1 MSKSATARA
10 DSFAVY
16 RRLLTYVKPH
26 SRLLVLAIIAMIV
39 YAASSTGFAALMQP
53 MLDGSFVER
62 DSGSILFVPV
72 MIVFVFLCR
81 GVAGF
86 VSTYLMASIGW
97 SVVTRI
103 RRQLF
108 DKYLEMP
115 TASFDTTS
123 TGDLISRVTFNV
135 RNIATV
141 ATDCLTILIRDTLTI
156 VGLLCL
162 MVYHSWKLSLGF
174 LILMPLVAAI
184 IYLVSGRF
192 RRISR
197 GIQESMGDV
206 ASVIEEAVE
215 GQRLVK
221 VFGGQLYEQDQF
233 ERVNQ
238 RNRTQNLKHT
248 VTRAASSPTIQFLV
262 AIALAVIVY
271 LSSSGVL
278 VGYISVGVFMS
289 FITAM
294 MMLFAPLKQL
304 TMVNAKIQAGIAAG
318 ESVFEILDAESEK
331 DKGTETLKSDSI
343 GFQFQRVNFSYRAD
357 KPVLRDVTIS
367 ADVGET
373 VALVGGSGSGK
384 STIANLLPRLYD
396 INDGSILINGHDIR
410 DYSLQSLREHI
421 SYVGQEVVLFNDS
434 VLANIA
440 YGQMHGMSRERVV
453 EACRKAH
460 AHDFIES
467 LVEGYDTVVGENGVM
482 LSGGQRQ
489 RLAIARAILK
499 DAPLLILDEATSA
512 LDTES
517 ERAVQSGLSVL
528 MKDRTTLVIAHR
540 LSTIENAD
548 RIYVM
553 DEGRLVET
561 GTHAQLIDNDSYYA
575 FLHSGRNIPVSVA
588 DGSVIED
595 GSDASIDDSEASAGD
610 SDASAGDSHKPQ
622 VM

>member
-1 MSKSATARA
+1 LSKSASARA
-10 DSFAVY
+10 DSFTVY
-16 RRLLTYVKPH
+16 RRLVSYVKPH
-26 SRLLVLAIIAMIV
+26 YRQLALAVVAMVV

-62 DSGSILFVPV
+62 DSNSIMFVPV

-115 TASFDTTS
+115 TSSFDTTS

-141 ATDCLTILIRDTLTI
+141 AAECLTILVRDTLTI

-174 LILMPLVAAI
+174 LLLGPLVATI

-221 VFGGQLYEQDQF
+221 VFGGQNYEQTQF
-233 ERVNQ
+233 EAVNQ
-238 RNRTQNLKHT
+238 RNRSQNLKHT
-248 VTRAASSPTIQFLV
+248 ITAAVSSPFIQFMI
-262 AIALAVIVY
+262 AIALALIVY
-271 LSSSGVL
+271 LASSGAL
-278 VGYISVGVFMS
+278 VGQISVGVFMS

-318 ESVFEILDAESEK
+318 ESVFEILDADSEA
-331 DKGTETLKSDSI
+331 DTGTKTLQSKSI
-343 GFQFQRVNFSYRAD
+343 GFEFRQVNFSYRND
-357 KPVLRDVTIS
+357 LPVLKGVS
-367 ADVGET
+367 FSVSSGET

-396 INDGSILINGHDIR
+396 ISDGSIVINGCDIR
-410 DYSLQSLREHI
+410 EFTLQSLREHI
-421 SYVGQEVVLFNDS
+421 SYVGQDVVLFNDS
-434 VLANIA
+434 VMANIA
-440 YGQMHGMSRERVV
+440 YGQMHGMSREQVA

-460 AHDFIES
+460 AHEFIEA
-467 LVEGYDTVVGENGVM
+467 LAEGYDTVVGENGVM

-499 DAPLLILDEATSA
+499 DSPVLILDEATSA

-517 ERAVQSGLSVL
+517 ERAVQQGLTEL
-528 MKDRTTLVIAHR
+528 MQNRTTLVIAHR

-548 RIYVM
+548 RIHVM
-553 DEGRLVET
+553 DEGSIVET
-561 GTHAQLIDNDSYYA
+561 GTHAELLAKNGYYA
-575 FLHSGRNIPVSVA
+575 FLHSGNGDAITTRVA
-588 DGSVIED
+588 ADNN
-595 GSDASIDDSEASAGD
+595 
-610 SDASAGDSHKPQ
+610 KPLA
-622 VM
+622 M

>member
-1 MSKSATARA
+1 LSKSANPSGQSAKPSNSAEITQRIATESRT

-26 SRLLVLAIIAMIV
+26 AKLLMLAIVSMVV

-62 DSGSILFVPV
+62 DSESILFVPI
-72 MIVFVFLCR
+72 MIVFVFMCR
-81 GVAGF
+81 GIAGF

-108 DKYLEMP
+108 DKYLELP
-115 TASFDTTS
+115 TSSFDTTS

-141 ATDCLTILIRDTLTI
+141 AAECLTILVRDTLTI

-174 LILMPLVAAI
+174 LILGPVVATI

-197 GIQESMGDV
+197 GIQESMGGV

-221 VFGGQLYEQDQF
+221 VFGGQRYEQDQF
-233 ERVNQ
+233 EQVNQ
-238 RNRTQNLKHT
+238 RNRSQNLKHT
-248 VTRAASSPTIQFLV
+248 ITGAASSPAIQFLV
-262 AIALAVIVY
+262 AIALALIVY
-271 LSSSGVL
+271 LSSSGTL
-278 VGYISVGVFMS
+278 VGQISVGVFMS

-318 ESVFEILDAESEK
+318 ESVFDILDADSEQDNGNK
-331 DKGTETLKSDSI
+331 TLKSDAV
-343 GFQFQRVNFSYRAD
+343 GFAFQQVNFSYRDD
-357 KPVLRDVTIS
+357 KTVLRDVS
-367 ADVGET
+367 FSVAPGET

-384 STIANLLPRLYD
+384 STVANLLPRLYD
-396 INDGSILINGHDIR
+396 ISDGSIVINGCDIR
-410 DYSLQSLREHI
+410 DYTLQSLREHI
-421 SYVGQEVVLFNDS
+421 SYVGQDVVLFNDT

-440 YGQMHGMSRERVV
+440 YGQMHGASLERVV

-460 AHDFIES
+460 AHDFIEALS
-467 LVEGYDTVVGENGVM
+467 DGYNTVVGENGVM

-517 ERAVQSGLSVL
+517 ERAVQNGLSVL

-548 RIYVM
+548 RIHVM
-553 DEGRLVET
+553 DEGRIVET
-561 GTHAQLIDNDSYYA
+561 GNHAELINTKGHYA
-575 FLHSGRNIPVSVA
+575 FLHSGGNNAAELGENV
-588 DGSVIED
+588 
-595 GSDASIDDSEASAGD
+595 AGD
-610 SDASAGDSHKPQ
+610 NGHAKSQ
-622 VM
+622 EL

>member
-1 MSKSATARA
+1 M
-10 DSFAVY
+10 V
-16 RRLLTYVKPH
+16 
-26 SRLLVLAIIAMIV
+26 V

>member
-1 MSKSATARA
+1 MSGRDIARRLSGITLSKSATARA

-16 RRLLTYVKPH
+16 RRLITYVKPH
-26 SRLLVLAIIAMIV
+26 FRLLALAVVAMVV

-62 DSGSILFVPV
+62 DSDSILFVPI
-72 MIVFVFLCR
+72 MIVFVFFCR
-81 GVAGF
+81 GAAGF

-97 SVVTRI
+97 SVVTHI

-141 ATDCLTILIRDTLTI
+141 AAECLTILVRDSLTI
-156 VGLLCL
+156 IGLLCL

-174 LILMPLVAAI
+174 LILGPVVATI

-197 GIQESMGDV
+197 GIQESMGEV

-221 VFGGQLYEQDQF
+221 VFGGQRYEQDQF
-233 ERVNQ
+233 EQVNQ

-248 VTRAASSPTIQFLV
+248 ITGAASSPAIQFLV
-262 AIALAVIVY
+262 AIALALIVY

-278 VGYISVGVFMS
+278 VGQITVGVFMS

-318 ESVFEILDAESEK
+318 ESVFEILDAESEM
-331 DKGTETLKSDSI
+331 DKGTKALKSDSI
-343 GFQFQRVNFSYRAD
+343 GFELQQVNFSYRDD
-357 KPVLRDVTIS
+357 KPVLRDIS
-367 ADVGET
+367 FGVSVGET

-396 INDGSILINGHDIR
+396 INDGGSIQVNGIDIR
-410 DYSLQSLREHI
+410 EYTLQSLREHI
-421 SYVGQEVVLFNDS
+421 SYVGQDVVLFNDT

-440 YGQMHGMSRERVV
+440 YGQMHGASREHVID
-453 EACRKAH
+453 ACRKAH
-460 AHDFIES
+460 AHGFIEA
-467 LVEGYDTVVGENGVM
+467 LGEGYDTVVGENGVM

-548 RIYVM
+548 RIHVM
-553 DEGRLVET
+553 DEGRIVET
-561 GTHAQLIDNDSYYA
+561 GTHAQLIDNNGYYA
-575 FLHSGRNIPVSVA
+575 FLHSGSNQPVSG
-588 DGSVIED
+588 DG
-595 GSDASIDDSEASAGD
+595 ASASGD
-610 SDASAGDSHKPQ
+610 DHNPLAI
-622 VM
+622 

>member
-1 MSKSATARA
+1 
-10 DSFAVY
+10 
-16 RRLLTYVKPH
+16 
-26 SRLLVLAIIAMIV
+26 MIV

-343 GFQFQRVNFSYRAD
+343 GFHFQRVNFSYRAD

-396 INDGSILINGHDIR
+396 INDGSILINGQDIR

>member
-26 SRLLVLAIIAMIV
+26 SRLLALAIVAMVV

-141 ATDCLTILIRDTLTI
+141 ATDCLTILIRDSLTI

-221 VFGGQLYEQDQF
+221 VFGGQHYEQDQF

-238 RNRTQNLKHT
+238 RNRNQNLKHT

-318 ESVFEILDAESEK
+318 ESVFEILDADSEK
-331 DKGTETLKSDSI
+331 DKGTRTLKSASI
-343 GFQFQRVNFSYRAD
+343 GFQFQQVNFSYRDD

-373 VALVGGSGSGK
+373 IALVGGSGSGK

-396 INDGSILINGHDIR
+396 INDGSILINGQDIR

-421 SYVGQEVVLFNDS
+421 SYVGQEVVLFNDT

-460 AHDFIES
+460 AHDFVES

-528 MKDRTTLVIAHR
+528 MKERTTLVIAHR

-561 GTHAQLIDNDSYYA
+561 CLLYTSPSPRDQ
-575 FLHSGRNIPVSVA
+575 R
-588 DGSVIED
+588 GSRMP
-595 GSDASIDDSEASAGD
+595 SSA
-610 SDASAGDSHKPQ
+610 
-622 VM
+622 

>member
-1 MSKSATARA
+1 M
-10 DSFAVY
+10 AV
-16 RRLLTYVKPH
+16 V
-26 SRLLVLAIIAMIV
+26 AMVV

-62 DSGSILFVPV
+62 DSDSIMFVPI

-97 SVVTRI
+97 SVVTHI

-108 DKYLEMP
+108 DKYLAMP
-115 TASFDTTS
+115 TARYDTTS

-141 ATDCLTILIRDTLTI
+141 AAECLTILVRDSLTI
-156 VGLLCL
+156 IGLLCL

-174 LILMPLVAAI
+174 LILGPVVATI

-197 GIQESMGDV
+197 GIQESMGEV

-221 VFGGQLYEQDQF
+221 VFGGQRYEQDQF
-233 ERVNQ
+233 EKVNQ
-238 RNRTQNLKHT
+238 RNRSQNLKHT
-248 VTRAASSPTIQFLV
+248 ITSAASSPAIQFLV
-262 AIALAVIVY
+262 AIALALIVY

-278 VGYISVGVFMS
+278 VGQITVGVFMS

-318 ESVFEILDAESEK
+318 ESVFEILDADSEL
-331 DKGTETLKSDSI
+331 DKGTKTLQSDAI
-343 GFQFQRVNFSYRAD
+343 GFQFQQVNFSYRDD
-357 KPVLRDVTIS
+357 KPVLRDIS
-367 ADVGET
+367 IDVNVGET

-396 INDGSILINGHDIR
+396 ISDGSILINGTDIR
-410 DYSLQSLREHI
+410 DYTLHSLRAHI
-421 SYVGQEVVLFNDS
+421 SYVGQDVVLFNDT

-460 AHDFIES
+460 AHGFIES
-467 LVEGYDTVVGENGVM
+467 LGEGYDTVVGENGVM

-517 ERAVQSGLSVL
+517 ERAVQSGLSAL

-548 RIYVM
+548 RIHVM
-553 DEGRLVET
+553 DEGSIVET
-561 GTHAQLIDNDSYYA
+561 GTHSQLIDNNGYYA
-575 FLHSGRNIPVSVA
+575 FLHSGHSNLVRTEESSST
-588 DGSVIED
+588 D
-595 GSDASIDDSEASAGD
+595 GD
-610 SDASAGDSHKPQ
+610 SRKPLA
-622 VM
+622 M

>member
-1 MSKSATARA
+1 M
-10 DSFAVY
+10 
-16 RRLLTYVKPH
+16 
-26 SRLLVLAIIAMIV
+26 
-39 YAASSTGFAALMQP
+39 
-53 MLDGSFVER
+53 GSEMCIR
-62 DSGSILFVPV
+62 DS
-72 MIVFVFLCR
+72 
-81 GVAGF
+81 
-86 VSTYLMASIGW
+86 
-97 SVVTRI
+97 
-103 RRQLF
+103 
-108 DKYLEMP
+108 
-115 TASFDTTS
+115 
-123 TGDLISRVTFNV
+123 
-135 RNIATV
+135 
-141 ATDCLTILIRDTLTI
+141 
-156 VGLLCL
+156 
-162 MVYHSWKLSLGF
+162 
-174 LILMPLVAAI
+174 
-184 IYLVSGRF
+184 
-192 RRISR
+192 
-197 GIQESMGDV
+197 
-206 ASVIEEAVE
+206 
-215 GQRLVK
+215 
-221 VFGGQLYEQDQF
+221 
-233 ERVNQ
+233 
-238 RNRTQNLKHT
+238 
-248 VTRAASSPTIQFLV
+248 TRAASSPTIQFLV

-318 ESVFEILDAESEK
+318 ESVFEILDADSEK
-331 DKGTETLKSDSI
+331 DKGTRTLKSASI
-343 GFQFQRVNFSYRAD
+343 GFQFQQVNFSYRDD

-373 VALVGGSGSGK
+373 IALVGGSGSGK

-396 INDGSILINGHDIR
+396 INDGSILINGQDIR

-421 SYVGQEVVLFNDS
+421 SYVGQEVVLFNDT

-460 AHDFIES
+460 AHDFVES

-561 GTHAQLIDNDSYYA
+561 GTHTQLIDNDSYYA
-575 FLHSGRNIPVSVA
+575 FLHSGRNNPVSVA

-595 GSDASIDDSEASAGD
+595 DSEASSDD
-610 SDASAGDSHKPQ
+610 SDASAGDSHKPL

>member
-1 MSKSATARA
+1 
-10 DSFAVY
+10 
-16 RRLLTYVKPH
+16 
-26 SRLLVLAIIAMIV
+26 
-39 YAASSTGFAALMQP
+39 
-53 MLDGSFVER
+53 
-62 DSGSILFVPV
+62 
-72 MIVFVFLCR
+72 
-81 GVAGF
+81 
-86 VSTYLMASIGW
+86 
-97 SVVTRI
+97 
-103 RRQLF
+103 
-108 DKYLEMP
+108 
-115 TASFDTTS
+115 
-123 TGDLISRVTFNV
+123 
-135 RNIATV
+135 
-141 ATDCLTILIRDTLTI
+141 
-156 VGLLCL
+156 
-162 MVYHSWKLSLGF
+162 
-174 LILMPLVAAI
+174 
-184 IYLVSGRF
+184 
-192 RRISR
+192 
-197 GIQESMGDV
+197 
-206 ASVIEEAVE
+206 
-215 GQRLVK
+215 
-221 VFGGQLYEQDQF
+221 
-233 ERVNQ
+233 
-238 RNRTQNLKHT
+238 
-248 VTRAASSPTIQFLV
+248 
-262 AIALAVIVY
+262 
-271 LSSSGVL
+271 
-278 VGYISVGVFMS
+278 
-289 FITAM
+289 M

-318 ESVFEILDAESEK
+318 ESVFEILDADSEK
-331 DKGTETLKSDSI
+331 DKGTRTLKSASI
-343 GFQFQRVNFSYRAD
+343 GFQFQQVNFSYRDD

-373 VALVGGSGSGK
+373 IALVGGSGSGK

-396 INDGSILINGHDIR
+396 INDGSILINGQDIR

-421 SYVGQEVVLFNDS
+421 SYVGQEVVLFNDT

>member
-1 MSKSATARA
+1 
-10 DSFAVY
+10 
-16 RRLLTYVKPH
+16 
-26 SRLLVLAIIAMIV
+26 MIV

-141 ATDCLTILIRDTLTI
+141 ATDCLTILIRDSLTI

-221 VFGGQLYEQDQF
+221 VFGGQHYEQDQF

-238 RNRTQNLKHT
+238 RNRNQNLKHT

-318 ESVFEILDAESEK
+318 ESVFEILDADSEK
-331 DKGTETLKSDSI
+331 DKGTRTLKSASI
-343 GFQFQRVNFSYRAD
+343 GFQFQQVNFSYRDD

-373 VALVGGSGSGK
+373 IALVGGSGSGK

-396 INDGSILINGHDIR
+396 INDGSILINGQDIR

-421 SYVGQEVVLFNDS
+421 SYVGQEVVLFNDT

-460 AHDFIES
+460 AHDFVES

-561 GTHAQLIDNDSYYA
+561 GTHTQLIDNDSYYA
-575 FLHSGRNIPVSVA
+575 FLHSGRNNPVSVA

-595 GSDASIDDSEASAGD
+595 DSEASSDD
-610 SDASAGDSHKPQ
+610 SDASAGDSHKPL

>member
-1 MSKSATARA
+1 M
-10 DSFAVY
+10 V
-16 RRLLTYVKPH
+16 
-26 SRLLVLAIIAMIV
+26 V

-141 ATDCLTILIRDTLTI
+141 ATDCLTILIRDSLTI

-221 VFGGQLYEQDQF
+221 VFGGQHYEQDQF

-238 RNRTQNLKHT
+238 RNRNQNLKHT

-318 ESVFEILDAESEK
+318 ESVFEILDADSEK
-331 DKGTETLKSDSI
+331 DKGTRTLKSASI
-343 GFQFQRVNFSYRAD
+343 GFQFQQVNFSYRDD

-373 VALVGGSGSGK
+373 IALVGGSGSGK

-396 INDGSILINGHDIR
+396 INDGSILINGQDIR

-421 SYVGQEVVLFNDS
+421 SYVGQEVVLFNDT

-561 GTHAQLIDNDSYYA
+561 GTHAQLLDNDSFYA
-575 FLHSGRNIPVSVA
+575 FLHSGRNNPVSTA
-588 DGSVIED
+588 HGSVIED
-595 GSDASIDDSEASAGD
+595 DNDASVGDSDASVGG
-610 SDASAGDSHKPQ
+610 SDASAGDSHKPL